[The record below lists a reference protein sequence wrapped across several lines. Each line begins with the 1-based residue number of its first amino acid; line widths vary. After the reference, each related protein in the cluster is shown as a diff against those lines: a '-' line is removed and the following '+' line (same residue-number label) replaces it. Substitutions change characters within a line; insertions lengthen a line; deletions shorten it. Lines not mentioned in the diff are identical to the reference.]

1 MLTDIIRCHVFFLVL
16 FEERYRY
23 RDARRRTG
31 WRKIRPSSIRG
42 STSTERLDDAVDSKA
57 DLDSATVAL

>member
-1 MLTDIIRCHVFFLVL
+1 MFFFSYYSRNATVI
-16 FEERYRY
+16 EQQEGGPGGERF
-23 RDARRRTG
+23 DHHL
-31 WRKIRPSSIRG
+31 RG